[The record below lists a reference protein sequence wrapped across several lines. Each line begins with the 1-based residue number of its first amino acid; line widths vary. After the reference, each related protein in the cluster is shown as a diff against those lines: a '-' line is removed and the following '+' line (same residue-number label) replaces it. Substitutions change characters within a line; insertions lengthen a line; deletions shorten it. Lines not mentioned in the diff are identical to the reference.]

1 MRCEA
6 IALAVN
12 YRYFVTIC
20 LNYTIYQLSDALI
33 LQYKN
38 VAIMEGIK
46 DKVVVITGAS
56 SGIGA
61 GAAKKLVALG
71 AKVVLAARRENELK
85 ALVQY
90 LGSNAIYVVTDVSK
104 KTDLD
109 NLVQRSI
116 EKYGHVD
123 VLWNNAGI
131 MPLSFFDEGHVE
143 EWDKMID
150 INIKGVLYGI
160 NAVLPHMLQRGEGHI
175 LATSSVGG
183 LKTSPGIGVY
193 SGTKFAVRAIME
205 TLREEVAQ
213 TIKVTTVFPGA
224 TESELGKDITS
235 AKIKALYGNLKAMPK
250 MDEEAI
256 ANAVIYAISQ
266 PGNINVN
273 DIVLRPLGQ
282 TR

>member
-1 MRCEA
+1 
-6 IALAVN
+6 
-12 YRYFVTIC
+12 
-20 LNYTIYQLSDALI
+20 
-33 LQYKN
+33 
-38 VAIMEGIK
+38 MENIK

-61 GAAKKLVALG
+61 AAGRKLASLG
-71 AKVVLAARRENELK
+71 AKVVLAARREDQLK
-85 ALVQY
+85 DLIAEMGENAL
-90 LGSNAIYVVTDVSK
+90 YVVTDVSK
-104 KTDLD
+104 RTNLD
-109 NLVQRSI
+109 NLIKQAIR
-116 EKYGHVD
+116 KFGHVD

-131 MPLSFFDEGHVE
+131 MPISFFEEGLVD

-160 NAVLPHMLQRGEGHI
+160 NAVLPHMLGRGQGHI

-183 LKTSPGIGVY
+183 IKTSPGIGVY
-193 SGTKFAVRAIME
+193 SGTKFAVKAIME

-224 TESELGKDITS
+224 TKSELGHDITS
-235 AKIKALYGNLKAMPK
+235 PKIKALYGNLAGMPK

-256 ANAVIYAISQ
+256 ADAVIYAISQ
-266 PGNINVN
+266 PGNVTVN
-273 DIVLRPLGQ
+273 ELVIRPLGQ

>member
-1 MRCEA
+1 MEN
-6 IALAVN
+6 I
-12 YRYFVTIC
+12 
-20 LNYTIYQLSDALI
+20 
-33 LQYKN
+33 KN
-38 VAIMEGIK
+38 
-46 DKVVVITGAS
+46 KVIVITGAS

-61 GAAKKLVALG
+61 GAARKLAALG
-71 AKVVLAARRENELK
+71 ANVVLAARREEQLK
-85 ALVQY
+85 TLVQE
-90 LGSNAIYVVTDVSK
+90 LGDNSIYVLTDVSK
-104 KTDLD
+104 RADLD
-109 NLVQRSI
+109 NLVQTAI
-116 EKYGHVD
+116 AKFGQVD

-143 EWDKMID
+143 EWDRMID

-213 TIKVTTVFPGA
+213 TIKVTTIFPGA
-224 TESELGKDITS
+224 TQSELGNDITS
-235 AKIKALYGNLKAMPK
+235 PKIKALYGNLKGMPK

-256 ANAVIYAISQ
+256 ANAVVYAISQ